1 MNVHAPTHNRR
12 GCNVSQRSIKARLIG
27 VLAFLGIQLI
37 IGGAVGIISLSRANE
52 EMKSLYDDRLVALGQ
67 LDSVVR
73 LLSGNQYLIAL
84 AVSGDQ
90 DALPKTV
97 AKVNEQI
104 AAINQRWGEY
114 AATYLT
120 PGEKQLADQ
129 FVERRNQFVTQG
141 LKPAMAAL
149 DANDM
154 QTAITVLHGP
164 MERLFEPARESIDK
178 LIKLQLDVAKG
189 EYERSQSTYQLVKY
203 TCIGALLFGLALA
216 AFIGWWLVRAIT
228 VPLNDAVEF
237 ATGVAGG
244 DLTRQIAVHGNDET
258 GRLMQALANMNTS
271 LVTIVGQVR
280 RGTDAISTASTEIAS
295 GNQDLSVRTEQQASS
310 LEETA
315 SSLEELTAT
324 VKQNADNA
332 RQANQLA
339 AMASEVAVKGGA
351 VVAQVVDTMGTINVA
366 SKKIADIIG
375 VIDGISFQTNILA
388 LNAAVE
394 AARAGEQGRGF
405 AVVASEVRNLAQR
418 SATAAKEIKVLID
431 DSVRTVDTG
440 TVLVGQAGS
449 TMADVVDSVRRVT
462 DIMAEIAAASQE
474 QTAGIDQINKA
485 VIQMEQVT
493 QQNAALVEEAAAAS
507 ESMRE
512 QASEL
517 EQAVGVFKLSGGQH
531 GTRAAAAPG
540 AAQPV
545 RTAQAGARSLPPARA
560 RLAQAPAAEAEWETF

>member
-1 MNVHAPTHNRR
+1 MFRNV
-12 GCNVSQRSIKARLIG
+12 SIKARLIG

-37 IGGAVGIISLSRANE
+37 IGGVVGIVSLSRANHE
-52 EMKSLYDDRLVALGQ
+52 IKSLYDNRLVALGQ
-67 LDSVVR
+67 LDQVVR
-73 LLSGNQYLIAL
+73 LMNSNQYLIAK

-90 DALPKTV
+90 DQLPKTV

-104 AAINQRWGEY
+104 AAMGQRWGEY
-114 AATYLT
+114 MATFLT
-120 PGEKQLADQ
+120 PDEKQLADQ
-129 FVERRNQFVTQG
+129 FSERRKQFVDQG

-154 QTAITVLHGP
+154 QTAIGVLHGP
-164 MERLFEPARESIDK
+164 MTGLFEPAREAIDK
-178 LIKLQLDVAKG
+178 LIKLQLEVAKG
-189 EYERSQSTYQLVKY
+189 DYEQSQATYELVKY
-203 TCIGALLFGLALA
+203 TCIGALAFGLALA

-228 VPLNDAVEF
+228 VPLNKAVEF
-237 ATGVAGG
+237 ATGVAEG
-244 DLTRQIAVHGNDET
+244 DLTRRIEVHANDET

-295 GNQDLSVRTEQQASS
+295 GNQDLSVRTEQQASA

-332 RQANQLA
+332 RQANELA
-339 AMASEVAVKGGA
+339 ATASEVAVKGGA
-351 VVAQVVDTMGTINVA
+351 VVAQVVDTMGTINAA

-418 SATAAKEIKVLID
+418 SASAAKEIKLLID

-440 TVLVGQAGS
+440 TVLVGQAGA

-512 QASEL
+512 QAGEL
-517 EQAVGVFKLSGGQH
+517 EQAVGVFKLGGGQH
-531 GTRAAAAPG
+531 GSRAVAAPRAAPAPQAA
-540 AAQPV
+540 A
-545 RTAQAGARSLPPARA
+545 TALPPARA
-560 RLAQAPAAEAEWETF
+560 RLARAPAAEAEWETF